1 MPSIEGTVSRE
12 GKPLGGAYVRL
23 IGPSGEFTAER
34 YTQDDG
40 VFSFHVV
47 DGTWKLEA
55 RAAGAQT
62 ATKEI
67 EVKGANAA
75 VQVDLE
81 PAAG

>member
-1 MPSIEGTVSRE
+1 MPSIEGTISRE

-23 IGPSGEFTAER
+23 IGPSGEFTAEL

-40 VFSFHVV
+40 AFTFHVV
-47 DGTWKLEA
+47 DGVWRVEA

-67 EVKGANAA
+67 EVKGADAS
-75 VQVDLE
+75 VHVDLE
-81 PAAG
+81 AAG

>member
-1 MPSIEGTVSRE
+1 MPLVEGTISRQ

-40 VFSFHVV
+40 VFTFHVV
-47 DGTWKLEA
+47 DGVWKVEA

-67 EVKGANAA
+67 EVKGADAA
-75 VQVDLE
+75 VHVDLE
-81 PAAG
+81 PA